1 MLSFTAHAK
10 ISILFPA
17 LPLRRSRANPVYLKP
32 QRFKGEPTIMAK
44 ATSKPRVRKS
54 LADLEPPPRK
64 KRPESLTSR
73 EQEILELIWAGFKN
87 KEIGTR
93 LKISVKTVEAH
104 RANMM
109 KKMRVSNTAQ
119 LLKNAIQGGILKIR

>member
-1 MLSFTAHAK
+1 MV
-10 ISILFPA
+10 
-17 LPLRRSRANPVYLKP
+17 RRKRKP
-32 QRFKGEPTIMAK
+32 MRRM
-44 ATSKPRVRKS
+44 S
-54 LADLEPPPRK
+54 LAELQPPPRT

-87 KEIGTR
+87 KEIGER

-109 KKMRVSNTAQ
+109 KKLRVSNTAQ
-119 LLKNAIQGGILKIR
+119 LLKTAIADGLIRIRVA